1 MLGRVSYGYAA
12 EIISKYFP
20 WMGRILHTH
29 NKTSVVV
36 SIVHT
41 HGISTLEGECQAP
54 VAADIYRPMPL
65 KLAEQGVQSP
75 ARRVHVLRRLRIIQR
90 KKLLPQPLGMV
101 RLDFRLRSSPEELLD
116 TLVPEALYHPYSV
129 YYRYTF
135 GQTLCR
141 SSSFCWAR
149 GKGRPADLRGPAS
162 RRQPAGC
169 RGNFNGMSVVW
180 AIW

>member
-20 WMGRILHTH
+20 WMGRIVHTH

-36 SIVHT
+36 SIVHK
-41 HGISTLEGECQAP
+41 HGIFTLEGECQAP

-65 KLAEQGVQSP
+65 KLTEQGVQSP
-75 ARRVHVLRRLRIIQR
+75 ARRIHVLWRLRIIQR

-135 GQTLCR
+135 GQPGMIAL
-141 SSSFCWAR
+141 SM
-149 GKGRPADLRGPAS
+149 LRFSLGS
-162 RRQPAGC
+162 
-169 RGNFNGMSVVW
+169 
-180 AIW
+180 ILI

>member
-20 WMGRILHTH
+20 WMGRIVHTH

-36 SIVHT
+36 SIVHE
-41 HGISTLEGECQAP
+41 HGIFTLEGECQTP

-75 ARRVHVLRRLRIIQR
+75 ARRIHVLWRLRIIQR

-135 GQTLCR
+135 GQPYVSYLPFLLGTVLFAIILSACKLN
-141 SSSFCWAR
+141 SLQSHS
-149 GKGRPADLRGPAS
+149 LREV
-162 RRQPAGC
+162 R
-169 RGNFNGMSVVW
+169 
-180 AIW
+180 

>member
-1 MLGRVSYGYAA
+1 MLSRVGYGYPA

-20 WMGRILHTH
+20 WMGWIVHTH

-36 SIVHT
+36 SIVHK
-41 HGISTLEGECQAP
+41 HGIFALERECQAP

-75 ARRVHVLRRLRIIQR
+75 PRRVHVLRALRIIQR

-101 RLDFRLRSSPEELLD
+101 RHDFRLGSSPEELLN

-129 YYRYTF
+129 YYRYTS
-135 GQTLCR
+135 GQLY
-141 SSSFCWAR
+141 
-149 GKGRPADLRGPAS
+149 
-162 RRQPAGC
+162 AGHLFSL
-169 RGNFNGMSVVW
+169 GTSG
-180 AIW
+180 